1 MSNTS
6 RIGTIHPLPLYLSA
20 TVGLKP
26 DTNQGASPSS
36 SRSVRFEANND
47 LFQKL
52 DKQKNL
58 KQEAEQ
64 AAKIPLVLGDTF
76 FTARGSVVKGID
88 FLQLI
93 YENRPGWLTW
103 FNQGD
108 LSSFDLGRRVAEH
121 IDLKSLKKG
130 ETVQQMVSRQLSLLE
145 ELGCLQCTYSSY
157 NPSERKFKLTAKGKA
172 ILKQYQ
178 ETGKLSAVKVQTFM
192 GFNFSSAEFGVNDTR
207 SNQIQVTLTQNRI
220 GQSGWDLM
228 KQVKKLSE
236 PLITPFS
243 AFERQV
249 TFGRLAEA
257 LGFRQVS
264 DRSFLTQ
271 VKQLQEAGLLEISK
285 PWLDTEPRIYLT
297 KKAKTLLMQDSPHK
311 AFQIND
317 EDISAMVD
325 ETMTQIEKQK
335 GLRKETLTKVQAEQ
349 AQIQEKVEGKKNLLA
364 TRQNELKQ
372 RQARL
377 NPSDLELVEIKA
389 EITLLERQIK
399 LYSGRLDEVKEQ
411 SKLACQLY
419 AQWLEFVA
427 KKVEKLAD
435 AKVKLA
441 LSQNNKLLNEFLEN
455 LKQLGA
461 AKGMMNLG
469 DNANQKLEEL
479 VEENLI
485 YSQVAVDMNLEDW
498 EIKNGLSSAE
508 QEAYLD
514 QLKQMAGEAVANEAV
529 NGADTTGNGSKK
541 NSGAKS

>member
-1 MSNTS
+1 MINTGQA
-6 RIGTIHPLPLYLSA
+6 GTLQHLPYSVSA
-20 TVGLKP
+20 SVRLNLVSKHLNT
-26 DTNQGASPSS
+26 QAASAAPVSS
-36 SRSVRFEANND
+36 SLLTFAANND

-52 DKQKNL
+52 DKQKKQ

-64 AAKIPLVLGDTF
+64 SAKIPQVLGETF
-76 FTARGSVVKGID
+76 FTASGSVVKGVD

-93 YENRPGWLTW
+93 YDNRPGWFTW

-108 LSSFDLGRRVAEH
+108 LSSFDLGRRVSEH

-130 ETVQQMVSRQLSLLE
+130 ESVQQLVARQLSRLE
-145 ELGCLQCTYSSY
+145 ELGCIQCTSNSY

-172 ILKQYQ
+172 ILKQYN

-192 GFNFSSAEFGVNDTR
+192 GFNFSSAEFGLNETR
-207 SNQIQVTLTQNRI
+207 SNQIQVTLTQNRL

-264 DRSFLTQ
+264 DKSFLTQ
-271 VKQLQEAGLLEISK
+271 VKQLQEAGLLEITK
-285 PWLDTEPRIYLT
+285 PWLDSEPRIYLT
-297 KKAKTLLMQDSPHK
+297 KKAKGLLMQDSPHK

-325 ETMTQIEKQK
+325 ETMAQIEKQK
-335 GLRKETLTKVQAEQ
+335 GLRKETLTKVQTEQ
-349 AQIQEKVEGKKNLLA
+349 AQIQEKVEGKKILLA

-377 NPSDLELVEIKA
+377 NPSDLELVEVKA
-389 EITLLERQIK
+389 EIALLERQIK
-399 LYSGRLDEVKEQ
+399 LYNSRLDEVKEQ
-411 SKLACQLY
+411 SRLASQLY

-435 AKVKLA
+435 AKVKLT
-441 LSQNNKLLNEFLEN
+441 LSQNNKLLNDFLDN

-469 DNANQKLEEL
+469 DNANQTLEEL
-479 VEENLI
+479 VDENLV

-498 EIKNGLSSAE
+498 EVKNGLSSSD
-508 QEAYLD
+508 QEAYLE
-514 QLKQMAGEAVANEAV
+514 QLKQMADEAVSGTNT
-529 NGADTTGNGSKK
+529 NDGSKK